1 MPRKTIFIL
10 SAIFLCMLSL
20 SYCMNA
26 KSSDDPRGGAYAGQ
40 GACVKCHASICSTYL
55 QTAHYQSA
63 VLASPTTI
71 AGNFSTDSNS
81 FIVNDSMKVVM
92 EIRHGIPFQVLYCK
106 GKEKRAERFDIV
118 FGKAKGQTYL
128 YWKGDLLF
136 QLPVS
141 YLTVLNSWTSSP
153 GYPQDTVIFDR
164 PIYSRCFECHASF
177 VRQKTQGSSIVPGAE
192 ALDKSS
198 MICQIDCER
207 CHGPAAAHVNFQTAN
222 PDVKAARY
230 IVSYRALSRSQ
241 KIDICAVCHSGNNG
255 YMLKSTFR
263 FLPGD
268 TLSHFMLPGFDLP
281 KLDVHGNQTQLL
293 ASSKCFRMSNMD
305 CSTCHNT
312 HIDDRGNTAK
322 YARHCQDCHSASNH
336 NFCKL
341 ADSSNLALLKD
352 NCTRCHMPEQTSGVI
367 KVKTSN
373 FSVNTPISMVNHR
386 IAVYPD
392 ESKKIMTFLKG
403 VAAWTKK

>member
-1 MPRKTIFIL
+1 
-10 SAIFLCMLSL
+10 
-20 SYCMNA
+20 
-26 KSSDDPRGGAYAGQ
+26 
-40 GACVKCHASICSTYL
+40 
-55 QTAHYQSA
+55 
-63 VLASPTTI
+63 
-71 AGNFSTDSNS
+71 
-81 FIVNDSMKVVM
+81 
-92 EIRHGIPFQVLYCK
+92 
-106 GKEKRAERFDIV
+106 
-118 FGKAKGQTYL
+118 
-128 YWKGDLLF
+128 
-136 QLPVS
+136 
-141 YLTVLNSWTSSP
+141 
-153 GYPQDTVIFDR
+153 
-164 PIYSRCFECHASF
+164 
-177 VRQKTQGSSIVPGAE
+177 
-192 ALDKSS
+192 

-392 ESKKIMTFLKG
+392 ESKKIMTILKG

>member
-1 MPRKTIFIL
+1 MKTTFFL
-10 SAIFLCMLSL
+10 SVLFLCMLFL

-26 KSSDDPRGGAYAGQ
+26 KSSHDPRGDAYAGQ
-40 GACVKCHASICSTYL
+40 EACVKCHQTISSTYL

-63 VLASPTTI
+63 VLASPATI
-71 AGNFSTDSNS
+71 AGNFATDSNS

-92 EIRHGIPFQVLYCK
+92 EKRRGIPYQVLYIK

-118 FGKAKGQTYL
+118 FGKTKGQTYL

-141 YLTVLNSWTSSP
+141 YLTALNRWTSSP
-153 GYPQDTVIFDR
+153 GYPPDTVIFDR
-164 PIYSRCFECHASF
+164 PIYSRCFECHASCI
-177 VRQKTQGSSIVPGAE
+177 RQKTQGSSGMSGAE

-207 CHGPAAAHVNFQTAN
+207 CHGPAAAHVNFHTAH
-222 PDVKAARY
+222 PDEKTGRY
-230 IVSYRALSRSQ
+230 IVSYKSLSRSQ
-241 KIDICAVCHSGNNG
+241 RIDICAVCHSGNRG
-255 YMLKSTFR
+255 FMLRSTFG
-263 FLPGD
+263 FVPGD
-268 TLSHFMLPGFDLP
+268 TLSHFMLPGFDVP

-293 ASSKCFRMSNMD
+293 ATSKCYRMSNMD

-312 HIDDRGNTAK
+312 HADQRGNTAG
-322 YARHCQDCHSASNH
+322 YARHCQGCHSISNH

-341 ADSSNLALLKD
+341 ADSISVALLKD
-352 NCTRCHMPEQTSGVI
+352 NCTRCHMPEQSSGVI

-373 FSVNTPISMVNHR
+373 FSINTPIGMVNHR

-392 ESKKIMTFLKG
+392 ESNKILTILKG
-403 VAAWTKK
+403 RQ